1 MNRYSK
7 GFTLIELLVVVA
19 IIGILALSV
28 APNILN
34 SLEVRGLEN
43 SARDIITTLQKAKFE
58 AVKTKIFH
66 RARFALENEQWEIFL
81 EREDTPGAWS
91 LLPGYSRKQLPQKYN
106 ITINLP
112 DSDVSVTFSPLGFV
126 TNFDKDKNSIVLQS
140 DKLLR
145 GNQDDQ
151 RGVQVFAGGSFKYT
165 KSASEE

>member
-1 MNRYSK
+1 MFSHSK

-19 IIGILALSV
+19 IMGILALAA
-28 APNILN
+28 APNVIN

-66 RARFALENEQWEIFL
+66 RARFALQDEKWELFL
-81 EREDTPGAWS
+81 EREDTPGVWN
-91 LLPGYSRKQLPQKYN
+91 LLPGYSRKQIPQKYN
-106 ITINLP
+106 ITVNLP
-112 DSDVSVTFSPLGFV
+112 DSDLSVTFSPLGFV
-126 TNFDKDKNSIVLQS
+126 TNFDKDKNTLILQS
-140 DKLLR
+140 DRLKR

-151 RGVQVFAGGSFKYT
+151 RGVVVFAGGSFKYT